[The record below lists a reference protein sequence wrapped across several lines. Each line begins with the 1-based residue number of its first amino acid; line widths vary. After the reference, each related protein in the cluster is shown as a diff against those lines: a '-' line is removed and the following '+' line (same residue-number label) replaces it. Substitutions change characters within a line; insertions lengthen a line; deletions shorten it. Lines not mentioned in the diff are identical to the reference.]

1 MVNAMA
7 LPGGTIIV
15 FQGLIN
21 VTETPEELAGVLA
34 HEFQHVLKRHS
45 TRGIIRS
52 EAINLFGLI
61 ISGNSDSIT
70 SVILQAGGI
79 FEFLRFSR
87 TLESQADAEGMKMVL
102 ATQIDPRGMVRIFEK
117 LEEAQHR
124 QLKSGKKDKKKADS
138 EEKSPEKDSEEDAPD
153 GKRREG
159 EESRTPEWMKY
170 LSTHPAGEDR
180 VEVLKK
186 MAEAS
191 TAKPRPL
198 LPDFDWKSMHRETK
212 DSKFIF

>member
-1 MVNAMA
+1 
-7 LPGGTIIV
+7 
-15 FQGLIN
+15 
-21 VTETPEELAGVLA
+21 
-34 HEFQHVLKRHS
+34 
-45 TRGIIRS
+45 
-52 EAINLFGLI
+52 LI

-70 SVILQAGGI
+70 SVILQAGSI
-79 FEFLRFSR
+79 LEFLRFSR
-87 TLESQADAEGMKMVL
+87 RLESQADAEGMKMVL
-102 ATQIDPRGMVRIFEK
+102 ATQIDPSGMVRVFEK

-124 QLKSGKKDKKKADS
+124 QLESGKKDKKKAGP
-138 EEKSPEKDSEEDAPD
+138 EKKSPGKDSEEDAPD
-153 GKRREG
+153 GKRGAG
-159 EESRTPEWMKY
+159 EEPRRTPEWMEY